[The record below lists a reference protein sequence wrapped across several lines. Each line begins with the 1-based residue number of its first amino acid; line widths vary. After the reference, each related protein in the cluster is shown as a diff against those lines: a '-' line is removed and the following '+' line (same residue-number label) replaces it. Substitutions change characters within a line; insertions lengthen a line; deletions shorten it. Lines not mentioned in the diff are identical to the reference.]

1 MSRRAPWVLLALC
14 ALLAPATIA
23 RAADLRERW
32 GLGTQFGWQKL
43 TGGERDYSN
52 VDQSLTLWLRRGVG
66 HAWTLEGG
74 LHYGWVRPGALLGE
88 DAGLSTG
95 SVHAFYTTTLHGM
108 VGARRHFGPGRTIVP
123 YLGLYAGCLDWRVRD
138 ENGVEGVGALPDGPV
153 VDGYDTAGARHPL
166 RGRPLTGTVEAGL
179 ECFVG
184 ASSSLAFGARY
195 TRLFGGDLDNV
206 GSGNLWG
213 PGEVD
218 VNDGLAEAYA
228 GLCVYW
234 GGDDDL
240 DDDGVPNRLDVC
252 PTVAEDPDGWQDR
265 DGCPDLDNDGDGIPD
280 VRDGCPNDAEDRD
293 GWRDDDGCP
302 DPDNDGDGVIDRQDR
317 CPDQAEDL
325 DGFQDQDGC
334 PDPDDDGDGVLDA
347 ADRCPQTPAGVRV
360 GADGCPE
367 AAELKDSMTLKGVL
381 FRSGSAELEPVSATA
396 LDQVAASLLAW
407 PQVRVEVQGHTDD
420 QGDAGANRDLSRR
433 RAEAVRQYLVRAGVA
448 ADRLTAVGYGED
460 LPIADNTTGSGRAA
474 NRRVELVRTDR

>member
-32 GLGTQFGWQKL
+32 GLGTQLGWQKL

-240 DDDGVPNRLDVC
+240 DDDGVPNRLDAAL
-252 PTVAEDPDGWQDR
+252 TVPVVPLMVGGSSIKGITEGDSDPK
-265 DGCPDLDNDGDGIPD
+265 LTIPALIEL
-280 VRDGCPNDAEDRD
+280 NK
-293 GWRDDDGCP
+293 
-302 DPDNDGDGVIDRQDR
+302 
-317 CPDQAEDL
+317 
-325 DGFQDQDGC
+325 
-334 PDPDDDGDGVLDA
+334 
-347 ADRCPQTPAGVRV
+347 AGKF
-360 GADGCPE
+360 PFEKLITLYPLEKINE
-367 AAELKDSMTLKGVL
+367 AI
-381 FRSGSAELEPVSATA
+381 
-396 LDQVAASLLAW
+396 
-407 PQVRVEVQGHTDD
+407 DD
-420 QGDAGANRDLSRR
+420 QYAGRCVK
-433 RAEAVRQYLVRAGVA
+433 AV
-448 ADRLTAVGYGED
+448 LTM
-460 LPIADNTTGSGRAA
+460 
-474 NRRVELVRTDR
+474 